1 MEQTRSELPLSRDG
15 ADAPDQSAPMA
26 ACFQLWSPGSG
37 VRGNS
42 GGIALTGSTLAA
54 CHRTDGLSS
63 PDWYRAKGS
72 EPQAQPRDR
81 HSPPQSSR
89 SGLASHQEE
98 MRRSLYGTGV
108 GRIGRGTGGFF
119 GATERRS
126 TPKKAVRMTNGPF
139 SWLEWLSVTSWT
151 SSFLTGCRTTRVRP
165 SRRQLPTRRRHQPL
179 RRWPKALRHLE

>member
-1 MEQTRSELPLSRDG
+1 MRLVKARPWRHVFNFGPQGRIALR
-15 ADAPDQSAPMA
+15 
-26 ACFQLWSPGSG
+26 
-37 VRGNS
+37 NS

-63 PDWYRAKGS
+63 PDWHHAKGS
-72 EPQAQPRDR
+72 EPQAQPPDR